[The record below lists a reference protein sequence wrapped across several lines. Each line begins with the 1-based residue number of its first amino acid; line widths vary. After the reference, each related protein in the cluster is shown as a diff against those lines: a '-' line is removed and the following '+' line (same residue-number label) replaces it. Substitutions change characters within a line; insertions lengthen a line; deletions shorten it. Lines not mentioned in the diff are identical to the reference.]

1 LVAPAERPVRAAL
14 WGGAALGVAVLFK
27 PPVALYG
34 PAAALAVAIVRG
46 RRAAWTC
53 ACAGACGAV
62 VVLGA
67 VAAYLAAVGVFR
79 DAWTLIVDANRIYM
93 RSAADAGGGGTI
105 VGEPLRVAA
114 PWVFALIAAGIAV
127 AKPRISSDSP
137 DARRWVGALGVL
149 AAAGLASVSLG
160 GVYLRH
166 YWRMLDPVLAVAAA
180 AGVVALLRAPRPW
193 IVAAAAVVGALWVPS
208 QWTDKRRLAR
218 SFLFDRTAAP
228 PYDAAD
234 FHAVADAIRRHAAP
248 DEFVFVWGANPE
260 ICLLAER
267 TPASRHVSCLF
278 LAGTLRLDVRA
289 GKA

>member
-1 LVAPAERPVRAAL
+1 
-14 WGGAALGVAVLFK
+14 
-27 PPVALYG
+27 
-34 PAAALAVAIVRG
+34 
-46 RRAAWTC
+46 
-53 ACAGACGAV
+53 
-62 VVLGA
+62 
-67 VAAYLAAVGVFR
+67 
-79 DAWTLIVDANRIYM
+79 
-93 RSAADAGGGGTI
+93 
-105 VGEPLRVAA
+105 

-228 PYDAAD
+228 PTSTPSPTRSD
-234 FHAVADAIRRHAAP
+234 VTPRP
-248 DEFVFVWGANPE
+248 TSSSSSGG
-260 ICLLAER
+260 R
-267 TPASRHVSCLF
+267 TPRSASSRSGRRRAVTPRVSSS
-278 LAGTLRLDVRA
+278 R
-289 GKA
+289 